1 MGIFLIVSGCQ
12 ALPEQESIMAS
23 TDLVEGISADSLLEH
38 IKILASDDFEG
49 RAPGSRG
56 EEKTIEYLTDQF
68 SSFGLLPGNP
78 DGTWVQKVSL
88 VGITPVDGSTLT
100 VRTEDQSRVF
110 EPGTDYV
117 AWTKRIVE
125 KVDLGGEL
133 VFVGYGALAPE
144 YEWDDFK
151 GVDVQGKVLLMLV
164 NDPPI
169 EDIFG
174 GKAMTYYGRWTYK
187 LEVAAELGAEG
198 AFVIHESEPAG
209 YPWEV
214 VGSNPLS
221 ESFDLVTHNRNM
233 DRASVEGWMQVETA
247 KTIFEMA
254 GLDFDEQKSLA
265 AQRTFQPVSLGL
277 QAETTIV
284 NTFRTV
290 DSNNF
295 LARLEGKEAPDEVVI
310 YVAHWDHLGVDPMLT
325 GDQIFNG
332 AADNATGTAGLLEL
346 AKAFSLSGERP
357 RRSVV
362 FLAVTAEEQ
371 GLLGSRYYTK
381 SPLYP
386 PGNTVAVI
394 NMDVLNTW
402 GRTRDLTVVGMG
414 QSELDQVGIDAAGQQ
429 GRVLIPDPEPEK
441 GFYYRSDHFSFAR
454 IGVPAFYADPGVDY
468 IGKERGYGIRKRE
481 EYSAED
487 YHRPS
492 DEVKADWDL
501 TGAIEDLDFFYRMG
515 YGLATSSDWPAW
527 SETSEFRAIR
537 EAQMK
542 TNR

>member
-1 MGIFLIVSGCQ
+1 
-12 ALPEQESIMAS
+12 MAS

-233 DRASVEGWMQVETA
+233 DRASVEGWMQVE
-247 KTIFEMA
+247 
-254 GLDFDEQKSLA
+254 
-265 AQRTFQPVSLGL
+265 
-277 QAETTIV
+277 
-284 NTFRTV
+284 
-290 DSNNF
+290 
-295 LARLEGKEAPDEVVI
+295 
-310 YVAHWDHLGVDPMLT
+310 
-325 GDQIFNG
+325 
-332 AADNATGTAGLLEL
+332 
-346 AKAFSLSGERP
+346 
-357 RRSVV
+357 
-362 FLAVTAEEQ
+362 
-371 GLLGSRYYTK
+371 
-381 SPLYP
+381 
-386 PGNTVAVI
+386 
-394 NMDVLNTW
+394 
-402 GRTRDLTVVGMG
+402 
-414 QSELDQVGIDAAGQQ
+414 
-429 GRVLIPDPEPEK
+429 
-441 GFYYRSDHFSFAR
+441 
-454 IGVPAFYADPGVDY
+454 
-468 IGKERGYGIRKRE
+468 
-481 EYSAED
+481 
-487 YHRPS
+487 
-492 DEVKADWDL
+492 
-501 TGAIEDLDFFYRMG
+501 
-515 YGLATSSDWPAW
+515 
-527 SETSEFRAIR
+527 
-537 EAQMK
+537 
-542 TNR
+542 NRQNDI